1 MKLLRYGPKGSEKP
15 GILDK
20 SGGIRDLSGVIADIS
35 PRVLANDLGRL
46 AALDLEKLPDV
57 SADVRIGV
65 PIAGV
70 GKIVCI
76 GLNYRKHAQETG
88 MAVPPEPLVFMKA
101 TTALS
106 GPYDPVILP
115 KGATKGDWEV
125 EYAIVIG
132 KTARYVGETDAMDH
146 VAGYCVLNDVSERA
160 FQMERVG
167 QWTKGKSC
175 DTFAPLGPWLVTRD
189 EIPDPHKLRLW
200 LEVNGHRYQD
210 SNTSDN
216 IFSVPYM
223 VSYLS
228 QFMTL
233 EPGDVISTG
242 TPEGTGVGQ
251 KPPVFLKP
259 GDVMRLGVEGLG
271 EQRQDVVAYSG
282 AG

>member
-1 MKLLRYGPKGSEKP
+1 MKLLRYGSKGSEKP

-20 SGGIRDLSGVIADIS
+20 NGRIRDLSGVIADIS
-35 PRVLANDLGRL
+35 PPVLANDLPRL
-46 AALDLEKLPDV
+46 AALDLAKLPEV

-76 GLNYRKHAQETG
+76 GLNYRKHAEETG
-88 MAVPPEPLVFMKA
+88 AAVPPEPLVFMKA

-132 KTARYVGETDAMDH
+132 KTARHVCEAEAMDH

-160 FQMERVG
+160 FQMERAG

-189 EIPDPHKLRLW
+189 EIPDPHKLSLW

-271 EQRQDVVAYSG
+271 EQRQEVVAYG
-282 AG
+282 GGD

>member
-1 MKLLRYGPKGSEKP
+1 MKLLRYGPKGREKP
-15 GILDK
+15 GILDQQ
-20 SGGIRDLSGVIADIS
+20 GGIRDLSGVVDDIT
-35 PRVLANDLGRL
+35 PQVLENDLGRL
-46 AALDLEKLPDV
+46 AALDITKLPPAPDN
-57 SADVRIGV
+57 VRIGPPV
-65 PIAGV
+65 AGV
-70 GKIVCI
+70 RKIVCI
-76 GLNYRKHAQETG
+76 GLNYRKHAHETG
-88 MAVPPEPLVFMKA
+88 MAVPAEPLIFMKA
-101 TTALS
+101 TSAIS

-125 EYAIVIG
+125 EYAIIIG
-132 KTARYVGETDAMDH
+132 KTARYVSEARAMDY

-175 DTFAPLGPWLVTRD
+175 DTFAPMGPWLVTKD
-189 EIPDPHKLRLW
+189 EISDPHRLKLW
-200 LEVNGHRYQD
+200 LEVNGRRYQD
-210 SNTSDN
+210 SATSDN
-216 IFSVPYM
+216 IFSVPFM

-271 EQRQDVVAYSG
+271 EQRQEVVAYSG
-282 AG
+282 GD

>member
-15 GILDK
+15 GVLDK
-20 SGGIRDLSGVIADIS
+20 NGGIRDLTGIIADIS
-35 PRVLANDLGRL
+35 PMVLANDLDRL
-46 AALDLEKLPDV
+46 AALDLEKLPEV

-65 PIAGV
+65 PIKGV

-76 GLNYRKHAQETG
+76 GLNYRRHAQETG

-106 GPYDPVILP
+106 GPYDPVVLP

-125 EYAIVIG
+125 EYAVVIG
-132 KTARYVGETDAMDH
+132 KTARYVSEAQAMDH

-175 DTFAPLGPWLVTRD
+175 DTFAPLGPWLVTKD
-189 EIPDPHKLRLW
+189 EIADPHKMALW

-282 AG
+282 AA

>member
-20 SGGIRDLSGVIADIS
+20 HGRIRDLFGVIADIS
-35 PRVLANDLGRL
+35 PQVLANDLDRL
-46 AALDLEKLPDV
+46 AALDLETLPEV

-65 PIAGV
+65 PILGV

-76 GLNYRKHAQETG
+76 GLNYRKHAEETG
-88 MAVPPEPLVFMKA
+88 AAVPPEPLVFMKA
-101 TTALS
+101 TTSLS

-125 EYAIVIG
+125 EYAIIIG
-132 KTARYVGETDAMDH
+132 KTARYVSEADAMDH

-175 DTFAPLGPWLVTRD
+175 DTFAPLGPWLVTKD
-189 EIPDPHKLRLW
+189 EIRDPHKLALW

-216 IFSVPYM
+216 IFSVTNM

-271 EQRQDVVAYSG
+271 EQRQDVVAYNG

>member
-1 MKLLRYGPKGSEKP
+1 MKLLRYGPKGREKP
-15 GILDK
+15 GILDQQ
-20 SGGIRDLSGVIADIS
+20 GVIRDLSGVVDDIT
-35 PRVLANDLGRL
+35 PQVLENDLGRL
-46 AALDLEKLPDV
+46 ATLDIAKLPP
-57 SADVRIGV
+57 APANVRIGPPV
-65 PIAGV
+65 AGV
-70 GKIVCI
+70 RKIICI
-76 GLNYRKHAQETG
+76 GLNYRKHAHETG
-88 MAVPPEPLVFMKA
+88 MAVPAEPLVFMKA
-101 TTALS
+101 TSAIS

-125 EYAIVIG
+125 EYAIIIG
-132 KTARYVGETDAMDH
+132 KTARYVSEARAMDH

-175 DTFAPLGPWLVTRD
+175 DTFAPMGPWLVTKD
-189 EIPDPHKLRLW
+189 EISDPHRLKLW
-200 LEVNGHRYQD
+200 LEVNGRRYQD
-210 SNTSDN
+210 SATSDN
-216 IFSVPYM
+216 IFSVPFM

-271 EQRQDVVAYSG
+271 EQRQEVIAYSG
-282 AG
+282 GD

>member
-1 MKLLRYGPKGSEKP
+1 MKLLRYGPKGREKP
-15 GILDK
+15 GVLDG
-20 SGGIRDLSGVIADIS
+20 SGNIRDLSGIIDDIT
-35 PRVLANDLGRL
+35 PQVLATDLARL
-46 AALDLEKLPDV
+46 AALDVTKLPQIPKT
-57 SADVRIGV
+57 VRIGAPV
-65 PIAGV
+65 AGV
-70 GKIVCI
+70 RKIVCI

-88 MAVPPEPLVFMKA
+88 MAVPAEPVIFMKA
-101 TTALS
+101 TSAIS

-125 EYAIVIG
+125 EYAIIIG
-132 KTARYVGETDAMDH
+132 KTARYISEARAMDH

-175 DTFAPLGPWLVTRD
+175 DTFAPMGPWLVTKD
-189 EIPDPHKLRLW
+189 EIPDPHKLNLW
-200 LEVNGHRYQD
+200 LEVNGHRYQN

-216 IFSVPYM
+216 IFSVPLM

-251 KPPVFLKP
+251 KPQVFLKP

-271 EQRQDVVAYSG
+271 EQRQEVVAYSG
-282 AG
+282 DD

>member
-1 MKLLRYGPKGSEKP
+1 MKLLRYGPKGHEKA
-15 GILDK
+15 GILDQQ
-20 SGGIRDLSGVIADIS
+20 GVIRDLSGVISDIT
-35 PRVLANDLGRL
+35 PQVLENDLERL
-46 AALDLEKLPDV
+46 AALDVTKLPQV
-57 SADVRIGV
+57 SANVRIGAPV
-65 PIAGV
+65 AGV
-70 GKIVCI
+70 RKIVCI

-88 MAVPPEPLVFMKA
+88 MAVPAEPLIFMKA
-101 TTALS
+101 TSAIN

-125 EYAIVIG
+125 EYAIIIG
-132 KTARYVGETDAMDH
+132 KTARYVSEARAMDH

-175 DTFAPLGPWLVTRD
+175 DTFAPMGPWLVTKD
-189 EIPDPHKLRLW
+189 EISDPHQLKLW
-200 LEVNGHRYQD
+200 LEVNGRRYQN
-210 SNTSDN
+210 SSTSDN
-216 IFSVPYM
+216 IFTVPFM

-228 QFMTL
+228 QFMSL

-251 KPPVFLKP
+251 KPQVFLKP

-271 EQRQDVVAYSG
+271 EQRQEVVAYSG
-282 AG
+282 DD

>member
-1 MKLLRYGPKGSEKP
+1 MKLLRYGPKGHEKA
-15 GILDK
+15 GILDQQ
-20 SGGIRDLSGVIADIS
+20 GVIRDLSGVVDDIT
-35 PRVLANDLGRL
+35 PQVLENDLERL
-46 AALDLEKLPDV
+46 AALDVTKLPQV
-57 SADVRIGV
+57 SANVRIGAPV
-65 PIAGV
+65 AGV
-70 GKIVCI
+70 RKIVCI

-88 MAVPPEPLVFMKA
+88 MAVPLEPLIFMKA
-101 TTALS
+101 TSSIS

-125 EYAIVIG
+125 EYAIIIG
-132 KTARYVGETDAMDH
+132 KTARYVGEARAMDY

-175 DTFAPLGPWLVTRD
+175 DTFAPMGPWLVTKD
-189 EIPDPHKLRLW
+189 EIHDPHKLNLW
-200 LEVNGHRYQD
+200 LEVNGHRYQN

-216 IFSVPYM
+216 IFSVPLM

-228 QFMTL
+228 QFMAL

-271 EQRQDVVAYSG
+271 EQRQEVVAYSG
-282 AG
+282 GE

>member
-1 MKLLRYGPKGSEKP
+1 MKLLRYGPKGHEKA
-15 GILDK
+15 GILDQQ
-20 SGGIRDLSGVIADIS
+20 GVIRDLSGVVDDIT
-35 PRVLANDLGRL
+35 PQVLENDLERL
-46 AALDLEKLPDV
+46 AALDVTKLPQV
-57 SADVRIGV
+57 SANVRIGAPV
-65 PIAGV
+65 AGV
-70 GKIVCI
+70 RKIVCI

-88 MAVPPEPLVFMKA
+88 MAVPLEPLIFMKA
-101 TTALS
+101 TSSIS

-125 EYAIVIG
+125 EYAIIIG
-132 KTARYVGETDAMDH
+132 KTARYVGEARAMDY

-175 DTFAPLGPWLVTRD
+175 DTFAPMGPWLVTKD
-189 EIPDPHKLRLW
+189 EIPDPHKLNLW
-200 LEVNGHRYQD
+200 LEVNGHRYQN

-216 IFSVPYM
+216 IFSVPLM

-228 QFMTL
+228 QFMAL

-271 EQRQDVVAYSG
+271 EQRQEVVAYSG
-282 AG
+282 GE

>member
-1 MKLLRYGPKGSEKP
+1 MKLLRYGPKGREKP
-15 GILDK
+15 GILDQQ
-20 SGGIRDLSGVIADIS
+20 GVIRDLSGVVDDIT
-35 PRVLANDLGRL
+35 PQVLENDLGRL
-46 AALDLEKLPDV
+46 AALDVTKLPQIPKT
-57 SADVRIGV
+57 VRIGAPV
-65 PIAGV
+65 AGV
-70 GKIVCI
+70 RKIVCI

-88 MAVPPEPLVFMKA
+88 MAVPAEPLVFMKA
-101 TTALS
+101 TSAIS

-125 EYAIVIG
+125 EYAIIIG
-132 KTARYVGETDAMDH
+132 KTARYVSEARAMDH

-175 DTFAPLGPWLVTRD
+175 DTFAPMGPWLVTKD
-189 EIPDPHKLRLW
+189 EISDPHRLKLW
-200 LEVNGHRYQD
+200 LEVNGRRYQD
-210 SNTSDN
+210 SATSDN
-216 IFSVPYM
+216 IFSVPFM

-271 EQRQDVVAYSG
+271 EQRQEVIAYSG
-282 AG
+282 GD